1 VVEPLTPITSSTSR
15 ARPGEAALPN
25 GRAPGEAALPNGS
38 AVLSTKPVRGGR
50 VLLVMLAIVVLG
62 AIPAVAVPILW
73 TRGKAPKLQDLSTI
87 PAFSLTD
94 ERGQPFTEEA
104 LRHHPTIV
112 SFIFTRC
119 DTVCP
124 VTSMKMSNIQDK
136 TFDAGHH
143 IKLLSI
149 SVDPVYD
156 TPARLTA
163 FAAKYKQDPERWRF
177 VTGPK
182 ETIQQL
188 VEGPFLTSMQTES
201 PARPDGVP
209 NIAHGGYFMLV
220 DGDLHIRGMYESN
233 DIQRLDEMIRDA
245 RYLARIS
252 K

>member
-1 VVEPLTPITSSTSR
+1 MTDPLVPITPST
-15 ARPGEAALPN
+15 
-25 GRAPGEAALPNGS
+25 AP
-38 AVLSTKPVRGGR
+38 KRHRGKR

-62 AIPAVAVPILW
+62 AVPAVLVPILW
-73 TRGKAPKLQDLSTI
+73 TRGKPPKLSDLSTI
-87 PAFSLTD
+87 PPFSLID

-124 VTSMKMSNIQDK
+124 ITSMKMEKIQDK
-136 TFDAGHH
+136 TFDAGQK

-149 SVDPVYD
+149 SVDPNYD
-156 TPARLTA
+156 NPERLTA
-163 FAAKYKQDPERWRF
+163 FAAKYHANPERWRF
-177 VTGPK
+177 VTGAADAV
-182 ETIQQL
+182 QAL
-188 VEGPFLTSMQTES
+188 VEGPFLTSMQTEAPRS
-201 PARPDGVP
+201 DGVP

-233 DIQRLDEMIRDA
+233 DIQRLDELIRDA
-245 RYLARIS
+245 RYLARIA

>member
-1 VVEPLTPITSSTSR
+1 MTDPLVPITPST
-15 ARPGEAALPN
+15 
-25 GRAPGEAALPNGS
+25 AP
-38 AVLSTKPVRGGR
+38 KRHRGKR

-62 AIPAVAVPILW
+62 AVPAVVVPILW
-73 TRGKAPKLQDLSTI
+73 TRGKPPKLSDLSTI
-87 PAFSLTD
+87 PPFSLID
-94 ERGQPFTEEA
+94 ERGQPFTEAA

-124 VTSMKMSNIQDK
+124 ITSMKMEKIQDK
-136 TFDAGHH
+136 TFDAGQK

-149 SVDPVYD
+149 SVDPNYD
-156 TPARLTA
+156 NPERLTA
-163 FAAKYKQDPERWRF
+163 FAAKYHANPERWRF
-177 VTGPK
+177 VTGAADAV
-182 ETIQQL
+182 QAL
-188 VEGPFLTSMQTES
+188 VEGPFLTSMQTEAPRS
-201 PARPDGVP
+201 DGVP

-245 RYLARIS
+245 RYLARIA

>member
-1 VVEPLTPITSSTSR
+1 VTDPLVPITPPR
-15 ARPGEAALPN
+15 RF
-25 GRAPGEAALPNGS
+25 
-38 AVLSTKPVRGGR
+38 GGKR
-50 VLLVMLAIVVLG
+50 VLLAMLAIIVLG
-62 AIPAVAVPILW
+62 AVPAVVVPILW
-73 TRGKAPKLQDLSTI
+73 TRGKPPKLSDLSVI
-87 PAFSLTD
+87 PAFSLID

-124 VTSMKMSNIQDK
+124 VTSMKMANIQDK
-136 TFDAGHH
+136 TFDAGQK

-149 SVDPVYD
+149 SVDPAYD
-156 TPARLTA
+156 NPARLTA
-163 FAAKYKQDPERWRF
+163 FAAKYHADPERWRF
-177 VTGPK
+177 VTGPADAV
-182 ETIQQL
+182 QAL
-188 VEGPFLTSMQTES
+188 VEGPFLTSMQTEA
-201 PARPDGVP
+201 PRPDGVP

-245 RYLARIS
+245 RYLARIA

>member
-1 VVEPLTPITSSTSR
+1 MPLAPITPSHR
-15 ARPGEAALPN
+15 R
-25 GRAPGEAALPNGS
+25 
-38 AVLSTKPVRGGR
+38 VGGKR

-62 AIPAVAVPILW
+62 AIPAVLVPIVW
-73 TRGKAPKLQDLSTI
+73 TGNKPPKLSDLSTL
-87 PAFSLTD
+87 PAFSLID

-124 VTSMKMSNIQDK
+124 ITSMKMAKIQEK
-136 TFDAGHH
+136 TFDAGQH

-149 SVDPVYD
+149 SVDPAYD
-156 TPARLTA
+156 TPARLAA
-163 FAAKYKQDPERWRF
+163 FAQKYKADPERWRF
-177 VTGPK
+177 VTGNPIA
-182 ETIQQL
+182 IQQL
-188 VEGPFLTSMQTES
+188 VEGPFLTSMQRE
-201 PARPDGVP
+201 ADRPDGIP

-233 DIQRLDEMIRDA
+233 EIQRLDELIRAA

>member
-1 VVEPLTPITSSTSR
+1 MKQRANLARICHGPVVPEPLVPITRSR
-15 ARPGEAALPN
+15 I
-25 GRAPGEAALPNGS
+25 
-38 AVLSTKPVRGGR
+38 RGKR

-62 AIPAVAVPILW
+62 AIPAVAIPILW
-73 TRGKAPKLQDLSTI
+73 TRGKAPVLHDLSII
-87 PAFSLTD
+87 PAFTLVD
-94 ERGQPFTEEA
+94 ERGQTFTEAA

-124 VTSMKMSNIQDK
+124 ITSMKMAKIQEK
-136 TFDAGHH
+136 TFDAGQH

-149 SVDPVYD
+149 SVDPTYD

-163 FAAKYKQDPERWRF
+163 FAQKYKADPERWRF
-177 VTGPK
+177 VTGPADAIK
-182 ETIQQL
+182 DL
-188 VEGPFLTSMQTES
+188 VEGPFLTSMQTEA
-201 PARPDGVP
+201 PRPDGIP

-220 DGDLHIRGMYESN
+220 DGNLHIRGMYESN